1 MIRLAGLFI
10 FLMLSNSAFAN
21 PIYQCGY
28 GDHFFIDF
36 PSALNACLTAE
47 LNRNNP
53 GNTSCPYSNDL
64 SSPYGRATGYRC
76 NNFTGGADFLVA
88 EDLSR
93 YDGKFVESDGRIR
106 NYIDP
111 NSCVAPDIYNSITD
125 ACEGDNSDTCL
136 ALEIYDSL
144 SNSCLDAP
152 VGYGCE
158 NGMTLL
164 SSGNTTMDG
173 CVENPPTC
181 TAFAQTSFYGDSIS
195 LCQEQKIACE
205 SGGSEYSYGT
215 VGTATGTQ
223 QLCYYHPEG
232 YTSSCSDGSGL
243 HLSIEDAENYALLCS
258 DIDLPDDVCD
268 PTRNDCDGDG
278 QLDDTDKDGCLDN
291 GVSNGTCIGSTN
303 TGSSTSLIPEWQD
316 PFGTAKLQT
325 GRCDPTS
332 IDYADCVGLTGSID
346 LTQTE
351 DTLADIL
358 ASLNGEGNENTIT
371 PSDSDTEA
379 SYFVAR
385 MNQVPIVAAMDGAFT
400 FSGDPT
406 CPAPTFDIFGQ
417 TFALNYHCT
426 LYPTFSG
433 MLSSLMLVLYSIY
446 GIRHVMSA

>member
-1 MIRLAGLFI
+1 MDIKKLYTFFIMMVMSSSALAADGPCWDVGADYYF
-10 FLMLSNSAFAN
+10 SNSASAAAACQLAADASQYTAYCTIWNLYPPTDPSGFYICQGASSAN
-21 PIYQCGY
+21 YANWFW
-28 GDHFFIDF
+28 GDYPQFDWEDPVTGELKVSNAGTCVLPDVYN
-36 PSALNACLTAE
+36 PS
-47 LNRNNP
+47 NN
-53 GNTSCPYSNDL
+53 L
-64 SSPYGRATGYRC
+64 
-76 NNFTGGADFLVA
+76 
-88 EDLSR
+88 
-93 YDGKFVESDGRIR
+93 
-106 NYIDP
+106 
-111 NSCVAPDIYNSITD
+111 
-125 ACEGDNSDTCL
+125 CEGDNSQTCS

-181 TAFAQTSFYGDSIS
+181 TAFAQTSFYGDSID

-243 HLSIEDAENYALLCS
+243 HLSLEDAENYALLCS
-258 DIDLPDDVCD
+258 DINLPDDVCD

-303 TGSSTSLIPEWQD
+303 TGSSTSLIPQWQD

-379 SYFVAR
+379 SYFVTR

-400 FSGDPT
+400 FSGDAT